1 MTRRQFERLVAEAI
15 RTIPERFRRE
25 IQNLAII
32 VEDEPSADVLAEME
46 IEPPDTLLGLY
57 QGIPLTERRWDHGN
71 ALPDRIVLYQWP
83 IEDASEDDDDVVVA
97 IGETLIHEVGHYFGM
112 SEEDIEA
119 IEDQYWR
126 DQGVADEAD
135 DEDPA

>member
-1 MTRRQFERLVAEAI
+1 MTRLQFERRVAEAI
-15 RTIPERFRRE
+15 RTIPEHFRRE

-32 VEDEPSADVLAEME
+32 VEDEPGDDVLAEMA

-57 QGIPLTERRWDHGN
+57 QGTPLTERRWDHGN
-71 ALPDRIVLYQWP
+71 VLPDRIVLYQWP

-112 SEEDIEA
+112 SEEEIEA
-119 IEDQYWR
+119 IEDQYWHDR
-126 DQGVADEAD
+126 GLADGGEDEA
-135 DEDPA
+135 